1 MNIRSASDVL
11 GEPVIRILDPKV
23 YMDVLKN
30 GRGVRDMRTYLAEY
44 QKYIEQTVVY
54 DKDYHLL
61 ISIMRDV
68 TDEENERE
76 KKQMEP
82 ANDAETQKQAQIDQR
97 RRMIQLLAGTY
108 LLYLAYQLISSAVQ
122 EAAWSTMKI
131 VSLIAGVIFGLTG
144 AALLIFN
151 VRAELKRAREM
162 TKPKEKEQ
170 GEDER

>member
-1 MNIRSASDVL
+1 MN
-11 GEPVIRILDPKV
+11 
-23 YMDVLKN
+23 
-30 GRGVRDMRTYLAEY
+30 
-44 QKYIEQTVVY
+44 
-54 DKDYHLL
+54 
-61 ISIMRDV
+61 
-68 TDEENERE
+68 ENERE

-82 ANDAETQKQAQIDQR
+82 ANDAEAQKQAQIDQR

-131 VSLIAGVIFGLTG
+131 VSLIAGAIFGLTG
-144 AALLIFN
+144 AALLIFI

-162 TKPKEKEQ
+162 TKPEEKEQ

>member
-1 MNIRSASDVL
+1 MS
-11 GEPVIRILDPKV
+11 
-23 YMDVLKN
+23 
-30 GRGVRDMRTYLAEY
+30 
-44 QKYIEQTVVY
+44 
-54 DKDYHLL
+54 
-61 ISIMRDV
+61 
-68 TDEENERE
+68 ENERE

-162 TKPKEKEQ
+162 TKPKRRSKEKTSDEQ
-170 GEDER
+170 FHERSDESDFRSLRRILPVHLVPAGAGKAAV

>member
-1 MNIRSASDVL
+1 MN
-11 GEPVIRILDPKV
+11 
-23 YMDVLKN
+23 
-30 GRGVRDMRTYLAEY
+30 
-44 QKYIEQTVVY
+44 
-54 DKDYHLL
+54 
-61 ISIMRDV
+61 
-68 TDEENERE
+68 ENERE

-82 ANDAETQKQAQIDQR
+82 ANDAEAQKQAQIDQR

-108 LLYLAYQLISSAVQ
+108 LLYLAYQLISDAVQ

-131 VSLIAGVIFGLTG
+131 VSLVAGVIFGLTG

-151 VRAELKRAREM
+151 VHAELKRAREM

>member
-1 MNIRSASDVL
+1 MN
-11 GEPVIRILDPKV
+11 
-23 YMDVLKN
+23 
-30 GRGVRDMRTYLAEY
+30 
-44 QKYIEQTVVY
+44 
-54 DKDYHLL
+54 
-61 ISIMRDV
+61 
-68 TDEENERE
+68 ENERE

-170 GEDER
+170 GEDEQ